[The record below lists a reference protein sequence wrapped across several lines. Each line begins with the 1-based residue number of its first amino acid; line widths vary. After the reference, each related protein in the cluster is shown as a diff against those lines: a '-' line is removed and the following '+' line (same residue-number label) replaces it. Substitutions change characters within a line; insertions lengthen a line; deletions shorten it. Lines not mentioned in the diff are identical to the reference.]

1 MRREIITVANHIMT
15 TCPRCGANNETNRS
29 ACWDCFA
36 PLQGALA
43 AKIKPSQ
50 FRGHGGVI
58 PEVVATEPTAA
69 DQGTA
74 KKKGLF
80 GKK

>member
-1 MRREIITVANHIMT
+1 MRRPKITVANRIMT
-15 TCPRCGANNETNRS
+15 ICPRCGANNDTNRA

-43 AKIKPSQ
+43 AKIKPAQ
-50 FRGHGGVI
+50 FRGNGGVV
-58 PEVVATEPTAA
+58 PEALTPEPVAA
-69 DQGTA
+69 DAGNG

>member
-1 MRREIITVANHIMT
+1 MRRQQPTVANRNMT
-15 TCPRCGANNETNRS
+15 TCPRCGANNEADRF

-43 AKIKPSQ
+43 AKVKPAQ
-50 FRGHGGVI
+50 YRGNGGVT
-58 PEVVATEPTAA
+58 PETAA
-69 DQGTA
+69 ADAGAAPA